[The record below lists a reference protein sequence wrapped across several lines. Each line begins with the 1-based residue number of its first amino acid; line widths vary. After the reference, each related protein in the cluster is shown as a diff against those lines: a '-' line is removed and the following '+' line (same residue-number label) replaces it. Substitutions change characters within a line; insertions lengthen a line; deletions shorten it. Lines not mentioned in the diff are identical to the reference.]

1 MKQLSNILSMMNLI
15 EVRILGFVSD
25 ARGNNSRLNKILRNG
40 KEIGNILWLED
51 EDVTFQD
58 PSTFRKIMIATWLRR
73 TYNLKS
79 NRNQLNARSRT
90 FLDKDDTPFDF
101 KPIINAHERDT
112 KRSYKL
118 IKLNLASPFPD
129 LWNEMNV
136 SAAKIPFT
144 YETIIEMFCHFDE
157 KIQCQ
162 DDMILNGS
170 FDESKNNTHINFKRL
185 DIINDALQKTTNE
198 VSP

>member
-1 MKQLSNILSMMNLI
+1 MKQLSNILSMMNII
-15 EVRILGFVSD
+15 EVRILGFASD
-25 ARGNNSRLNKILRNG
+25 ARENNSRLNKILRNG
-40 KEIGNILWLED
+40 KEIGNRIWLED

-58 PSTFRKIMIATWLRR
+58 PSIFRKIMIATWLCR

-79 NRNQLNARSRT
+79 YRNQLNGRSRT

-112 KRSYKL
+112 KRRNKL

-129 LWNEMNV
+129 LWNKMNV
-136 SAAKIPFT
+136 SEAKITFT
-144 YETIIEMFCHFDE
+144 YETIIQMFCHFGE
-157 KIQCQ
+157 TLQCQ

-170 FDESKNNTHINFKRL
+170 FD
-185 DIINDALQKTTNE
+185 
-198 VSP
+198 